1 MQRPCAT
8 LSERQLYRAMAMQ
21 AENIIYARL
30 TSDAHA
36 RSIGHLEGKTLRD
49 NGARLE
55 ELVVQREILEASF
68 PKLRGPAVEYYPSW
82 RRGFEAGYLGKQ
94 KP

>member
-1 MQRPCAT
+1 M
-8 LSERQLYRAMAMQ
+8 
-21 AENIIYARL
+21 
-30 TSDAHA
+30 
-36 RSIGHLEGKTLRD
+36 RD